1 MARQLDHLVILVP
14 SLETAIPDAIAAGFT
29 VVPGGRHASGGTEN
43 ALIAFADGSY
53 IELIA
58 FIDSSQPSTNPWY
71 GRVAT
76 GGGFVDYA
84 ILSDDVNADVARVR
98 AQGVAIEDTWAMGRD
113 RLDGKRVDWVL
124 AMPRHDGLP
133 FVIQDLTPRT
143 LRVPHDQAEIAH
155 RNGATSMSGVTVLV
169 PDLDA
174 AIGQFAA
181 VIGGEASSIQPP
193 MPGIARAATIPVG
206 PDARQWICVA
216 EPSTLSGDSGADASI
231 PARYL
236 QRYGAAPFAFTLST
250 ASGAEPSPPGAGTPL
265 DPARLGNARCSL
277 A

>member
-1 MARQLDHLVILVP
+1 MARQIDHLVILVP
-14 SLETAIPDAIAAGFT
+14 SLETAIPDAITVGFT

-58 FIDSSQPSTNPWY
+58 FIDPTQPSTNPWY
-71 GRVAT
+71 GRVAI

-84 ILSDDVNADVARVR
+84 ILSDDVNADVTRAR
-98 AQGVAIEDTWAMGRD
+98 AQGVTIEDTWAMGRD
-113 RLDGKRVDWVL
+113 RLDGQRVEAVL

-133 FVIQDLTPRT
+133 FVIQDLTPRS
-143 LRVPHDQAEIAH
+143 LRVPHDPAEIAH
-155 RNGATSMSGVTVLV
+155 ANGAAAISGVTILV
-169 PDLDA
+169 PDLGA

-181 VIGGEASSIQPP
+181 VIGGEASSIEPP
-193 MPGIARAATIPVG
+193 LPGIARAATILVG
-206 PDARQWICVA
+206 PDARQWICIA
-216 EPSTLSGDSGADASI
+216 EPSTLSGDSGADATI

-236 QRYGAAPFAFTLST
+236 QQYGAGPFAFTLST
-250 ASGAEPSPPGAGTPL
+250 ASGAEPAPPGAGTLL
-265 DPARLGNARCSL
+265 DPARLGDTRCYL